1 MAKFTQRFIDSI
13 KPGEPRFIW
22 DDGLARFGLRV
33 SPRAV
38 SYIVDFFV
46 GTKRRRVNL
55 GPTAFVTFNEARDR
69 AGEIILASKRGRDI
83 TVEESRR
90 GVPTF
95 ASVWHEMIELDTLKL
110 SPVTI
115 EDYQD
120 RAERHILPK
129 LGGKLIADI
138 SHTDVRRVIGA
149 VTGGRGKA
157 YAVVLIRKAM
167 NFARD
172 QMRVLPETHRNPTH
186 GIATKKVKSRARA
199 LEPEDV
205 ARFGAAL
212 GEMEGEGSVSPWL
225 ANLLRLSLICGL
237 RPGEVRTLTWDHV
250 NLPRRTLTVI
260 GKTGAREIHLTP
272 SAVSVIEAMPR
283 VEGCEF
289 VFSGGRYGQPIVAA
303 HKVLKAVQ
311 ARAGIERF
319 RPYDLRHSAATG
331 ALAGG
336 ADLAAVQSLLGHTDI
351 KTTQVYLHAS
361 ERRRQA
367 AAEGA
372 AEFGRGV
379 LRAPL

>member
-1 MAKFTQRFIDSI
+1 
-13 KPGEPRFIW
+13 
-22 DDGLARFGLRV
+22 
-33 SPRAV
+33 
-38 SYIVDFFV
+38 
-46 GTKRRRVNL
+46 
-55 GPTAFVTFNEARDR
+55 
-69 AGEIILASKRGRDI
+69 
-83 TVEESRR
+83 
-90 GVPTF
+90 
-95 ASVWHEMIELDTLKL
+95 
-110 SPVTI
+110 
-115 EDYQD
+115 
-120 RAERHILPK
+120 
-129 LGGKLIADI
+129 
-138 SHTDVRRVIGA
+138 
-149 VTGGRGKA
+149 
-157 YAVVLIRKAM
+157 M

-283 VEGCEF
+283 VEGSEF

-379 LRAPL
+379 LDTPCKHHATPPPPFRPLFSRRPFLLCFHQKIFASDSSRITVFVSIGWSKPIVCFQHHRKAQMKYWR